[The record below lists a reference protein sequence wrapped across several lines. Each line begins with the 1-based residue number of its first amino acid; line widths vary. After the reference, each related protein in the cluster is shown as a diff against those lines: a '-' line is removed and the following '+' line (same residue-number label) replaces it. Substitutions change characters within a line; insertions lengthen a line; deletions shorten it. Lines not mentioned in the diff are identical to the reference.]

1 MIDLLFFVLLFLNHL
16 STKYQQIQCIVNI
29 FSIATK
35 GTVLDNAYVF
45 LDALN
50 AKEKQNK
57 TML

>member
-1 MIDLLFFVLLFLNHL
+1 MIDLLFFVLLLLNHL

-35 GTVLDNAYVF
+35 GTILDNADVF

-50 AKEKQNK
+50 AKEKQSK